1 MLLVKSELFSELNT
15 IAGVRG
21 ALQGA
26 IKLEHSTIPAY
37 LYALYSLKPGENQ
50 RIADLLTSIVQ
61 EEMLHMSLAC
71 NVLNAIGGE
80 PIPFDESAVWP
91 VLDNPKETSYPAKSK
106 ARHACDTFN
115 YTYTSLLK
123 ALNITFNGQPDNLG
137 TAIGLM
143 ESLRQQAIDM
153 MSGIVLE
160 TGPNQGRNA
169 GPSFE
174 YQPTNP

>member
-61 EEMLHMSLAC
+61 EEMR
-71 NVLNAIGGE
+71 E